1 MTRPDLS
8 RMLSRAEDSL
18 TAAISCVDTDPD
30 AAVDDMFAAR
40 LLVASALLAIQQG
53 TIFVG

>member
-53 TIFVG
+53 TSFVG